1 VPNFRAYFKA
11 KILLTI
17 TACQRTWRVLQP
29 LTHEDNRHAKDFK
42 AKILLTITACQRT
55 WRVLQPLTHEDNRH
69 AKGQPRW
76 RLALVLRY
84 LYKEQ
89 MFKAAWRK
97 QNPAVLLHRME
108 AVNSLA
114 TDTACRFVQRQ
125 KMHLPG
131 DPQITLR
138 GCYPEKTILLHHT

>member
-1 VPNFRAYFKA
+1 MENSSLDLCQKSR
-11 KILLTI
+11 LT
-17 TACQRTWRVLQP
+17 P
-29 LTHEDNRHAKDFK
+29 LDLELIRE
-42 AKILLTITACQRT
+42 
-55 WRVLQPLTHEDNRH
+55 RVLQPLTHEDNRH

-108 AVNSLA
+108 AVNNLA